1 MIPFNQDPSM
11 VFESTS
17 YYVQQMFSVNRG
29 DTIKQVTS
37 DSPFGP
43 VYWVAS
49 SASDTYYMKMANY
62 GQDSQD
68 VSVSIPGMTTGTLT
82 IVADNDPNAFN
93 SDTQTLVTP
102 SQSDMTANNG
112 AFTLTLPA
120 WSVAVLTAN

>member
-1 MIPFNQDPSM
+1 MKP
-11 VFESTS
+11 
-17 YYVQQMFSVNRG
+17 
-29 DTIKQVTS
+29 VTS

-49 SASDTYYMKMANY
+49 SAGDTYYMKMANY

-68 VSVSIPGMTTGTLT
+68 VTVSIPGISSGTLT

-93 SDTQTLVTP
+93 SNTQTLVTP
-102 SQSDMTANNG
+102 SQSDLTANNG

-120 WSVAVLTAN
+120 WSVAVLAAN